1 MVCFASFDA
10 AAVQKD
16 KKSVMRKRFDKCCE
30 SGMEQAKKQGMEQI
44 MIQDS
49 IIDIEVKKE
58 S

>member
-30 SGMEQAKKQGMEQI
+30 SGRRLNKQGMEQI